1 VKQFNFLMVTGE
13 SSGDMYGADVARAL
27 FQKFPGC
34 TIFGL
39 GGQRM
44 REAGVKMVGDIR
56 DTAVMGPM
64 GAFIRL
70 PLFYKLFHR
79 LADRIEEDPPTAAIL
94 IDFSGFNLPLA
105 RRIRAAGTP
114 VIYYV
119 SPQVWASRAGR
130 IQKIKELVNK
140 MLVIF
145 PFEKEI
151 YEKAGVDVEFVGH
164 PLIDTVRATK
174 TKDEFCH
181 THNLD
186 PKKPILALLP
196 GSRKKEIRYI
206 LPTLCEVAKRI
217 RDSKPDTQF
226 VLPAAPNLDRQL
238 IDEIIQHHSIKV
250 IVNDTYNAIRYAR
263 AAIVASGTATL
274 ETALL
279 GTPEVIVY
287 RISPVEAWFLKK
299 FVLRVRIFGIV
310 NIILGEEVV
319 PELFQDKFTPE
330 LVTQAAV
337 RLMEDVWLQS
347 KIRGNYEMLR
357 RKLGGGKVPEHVAD
371 AVARVISSGRSQTT
385 K

>member
-1 VKQFNFLMVTGE
+1 MKTFNFLMVTGE
-13 SSGDMYGADVARAL
+13 TSGDMYGAEVARSL

-44 REAGVKMVGDIR
+44 REAGVEMEGDIR

-64 GAFIRL
+64 GALFRL
-70 PLFYKLFHR
+70 PVFYKLFHR
-79 LADRIEEDPPTAAIL
+79 LADRVEANPPTAAIL

-105 RRIRAAGTP
+105 RRIRAAGSP

-119 SPQVWASRAGR
+119 SPQVWASREGR
-130 IQKIKELVNK
+130 IQKIKEYVNK

-145 PFEKEI
+145 PFEKDL

-164 PLIDTVRATK
+164 PLIDTVKATK
-174 TKDEFCH
+174 TKEEFCQDH
-181 THNLD
+181 RLD
-186 PKKPILALLP
+186 PRRPILALLP

-217 RDSKPDTQF
+217 CDNKPETQI
-226 VLPAAPNLDRQL
+226 VLPAAPNLDLRL
-238 IDEIIQHHSIKV
+238 IDEIIQQEPIRV

-287 RISPVEAWFLKK
+287 RISPLEAWFLKR

-310 NIILGEEVV
+310 NIVLGEEVV

-330 LVTQAAV
+330 LVTQAAIQ
-337 RLMEDVWLQS
+337 LMDDVWLQS
-347 KIRGNYEMLR
+347 RIRGNYEMLR
-357 RKLGGGKVPEHVAD
+357 RKLSGGKVSDRVAD
-371 AVARVISSGRSQTT
+371 AVARVIS
-385 K
+385 

>member
-1 VKQFNFLMVTGE
+1 MVTGE
-13 SSGDMYGADVARAL
+13 SSGDMYGAEVARSL

-44 REAGVKMVGDIR
+44 RDAGVKMVGDIR
-56 DTAVMGPM
+56 DTAVMGPV
-64 GAFIRL
+64 GALFRL
-70 PLFYKLFHR
+70 PTFYKLFHR
-79 LADRIEEDPPTAAIL
+79 LADRIDENPPTAAIL

-105 RRIRAAGTP
+105 RRIRAVGTP
-114 VIYYV
+114 VVYYV
-119 SPQVWASRAGR
+119 SPQVWASREGR
-130 IQKIKELVNK
+130 IRKIKELVNK

-164 PLIDTVRATK
+164 PLIDTVKATK
-174 TKDEFCH
+174 TKEEFCRA
-181 THNLD
+181 HNLD
-186 PKKPILALLP
+186 PRKPILALLP

-217 RDSKPDTQF
+217 REKKPDTQI
-226 VLPAAPNLDRQL
+226 VLPSAPNLDRQL
-238 IDEIIQHHSIKV
+238 IDEIIQKQPIKV
-250 IVNDTYNAIRYAR
+250 VVNDTYNAIRYAR

-287 RISPVEAWFLKK
+287 RISPLEAWFLKK

-310 NIILGEEVV
+310 NIVLGEEVV

-330 LVTQAAV
+330 LVTEAAI
-337 RLMEDVWLQS
+337 RLMDDVWLQS
-347 KIRGNYEMLR
+347 RIRGNYEVLR
-357 RKLGGGKVPEHVAD
+357 RKLSGGKVSDRVAE
-371 AVARVISSGRSQTT
+371 AVARVISG
-385 K
+385 

>member
-1 VKQFNFLMVTGE
+1 MVAGE
-13 SSGDMYGADVARAL
+13 SSGDMYGAGVARAL

-44 REAGVKMVGDIR
+44 REAGVTLVADIR
-56 DTAVMGPM
+56 DTAVMGPF
-64 GAFIRL
+64 GAIFRL
-70 PLFYKLFHR
+70 PLFYKIFRR
-79 LADRIEEDPPTAAIL
+79 LADRIDEDPPTAAIL

-105 RRIRAAGTP
+105 RRIRAANVP

-119 SPQVWASRAGR
+119 SPQIWASRESR
-130 IQKIKELVNK
+130 IRKIKQYVNK

-151 YEKAGVDVEFVGH
+151 YDKAGVDVEFVGH
-164 PLIDTVRATK
+164 PLIETVQATR
-174 TKDEFCH
+174 TKDEFCR
-181 THNLD
+181 THHLD
-186 PKKPILALLP
+186 PSKPILALLP

-206 LPTLCEVAKRI
+206 LPTLCEVVQRI
-217 RDSKPDTQF
+217 RIAKPDIQV
-226 VLPAAPNLDRQL
+226 VLPAAPNLDARQ
-238 IDEIIQHHSIKV
+238 IESILGSQAITV
-250 IVNDTYNAIRYAR
+250 IANDTYNAIRYAR

-287 RISPVEAWFLKK
+287 RISPIEAWFLKR

-319 PELFQDKFTPE
+319 PELFQDKFTAE
-330 LVTQAAV
+330 RVADAAL
-337 RLMEDVWLQS
+337 RLMDDVWLQS
-347 KIRGNYEMLR
+347 KIRGNYELLR
-357 RKLGGGKVPEHVAD
+357 RQLGGRKVPDRVAD
-371 AVARVISSGRSQTT
+371 AVGRVINAGH
-385 K
+385 